1 MVKTLEQYLRK
12 WCTGKT
18 TLYGCLRKECVPK
31 ETTSDCWVEI
41 LNNEVREIEQL
52 FSASTTFALDGD
64 SVEKTLAKGV
74 RKLMPTMDIYVF
86 QEEEQAPFTLIE
98 CKYRKM
104 LDNSSKNT
112 QTKVS
117 SLYDEV
123 CEKARNSKRFLESEN
138 YVVREDVFLVMNF
151 DVAPIVKSNIMFYAV
166 AEDRTCEKIMVVDTQ
181 ELYKRLKSIE
191 IQGL

>member
-1 MVKTLEQYLRK
+1 MKTLEQYLRK

-18 TLYGCLRKECVPK
+18 TLYGCLRKECLPK
-31 ETTSDCWVEI
+31 ETTPDNLVEI
-41 LNNEVREIEQL
+41 LNREVDEIDQL
-52 FSASTTFALDGD
+52 FCASTTFALDGD

-74 RKLMPTMDIYVF
+74 RKPMPTMDIYVF

-117 SLYDEV
+117 SLYEEV
-123 CEKARNSKRFLESEN
+123 CKKAQGSIQFLESEN
-138 YVVREDVFLVMNF
+138 YVVCKDAFLVMNS
-151 DVAPIVKSNIMFYAV
+151 DVAPIVKSNIMFYAA
-166 AEDRTCEKIMVVDTQ
+166 AEEENRMKIIVVDTR
-181 ELYKRLKSIE
+181 ELYERLKSIR